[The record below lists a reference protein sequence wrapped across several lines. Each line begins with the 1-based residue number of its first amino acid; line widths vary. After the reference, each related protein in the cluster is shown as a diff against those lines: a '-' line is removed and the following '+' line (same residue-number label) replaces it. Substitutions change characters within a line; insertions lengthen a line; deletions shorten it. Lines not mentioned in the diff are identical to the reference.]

1 LFSAALLVKRS
12 ANQLNRFYRKS
23 LRNNE
28 DVPKVFTEGFEAIP
42 TEKQL
47 EGNRQAEAK
56 AVSPFIEMQGCF
68 EHRDLKIYFSA
79 DEVIVKP
86 RWYTLI
92 EHKWLDPEKYERQRF
107 ESSKKVAD
115 WFFKQALIQ
124 TAFIRAL
131 TKYSPSLA
139 TAGYY
144 KGPRHELQ
152 IPTRFSSRLC
162 FGDIIYSVTCDELKV
177 MQFYLTKAR
186 AVRQYERAIR
196 FDAKYKHNEW
206 EYFKESISYRKRKS
220 Y

>member
-23 LRNNE
+23 LRNNK
-28 DVPKVFTEGFEAIP
+28 DAPKVFTEGFEAIP

-68 EHRDLKIYFSA
+68 DHRDLKIYFSA

-86 RWYTLI
+86 RCYTLI
-92 EHKWLDPEKYERQRF
+92 EHKWLESEKYE
-107 ESSKKVAD
+107 D

-162 FGDIIYSVTCDELKV
+162 FGDKIYSVTCDELKV

-206 EYFKESISYRKRKS
+206 EYFKENISYRKRKS